1 MAESFFTTGFHIKA
15 LWAAVVFMI
24 VGWAG
29 GISWSAKNH
38 ETLAKEIQCVKY
50 DSGVRLAAIE
60 TSLKQIN
67 LNLIELKQEIR
78 NKNAQ
83 ENTVNGGTKYYA
95 E

>member
-15 LWAAVVFMI
+15 LWAAVVSMI

-60 TSLKQIN
+60 TSLRQIN
-67 LNLIELKQEIR
+67 FNLIELKQEIR

-83 ENTVNGGTKYYA
+83 ENTVQKEKQYYA

>member
-60 TSLKQIN
+60 TSLRQIN

-83 ENTVNGGTKYYA
+83 ENTVNRETKYYA

>member
-1 MAESFFTTGFHIKA
+1 MGESFFTTGFHIKA
-15 LWAAVVFMI
+15 LWAAVVFMV
-24 VGWAG
+24 VGWSG
-29 GISWSAKNH
+29 GIAWSAKNH

-60 TSLKQIN
+60 TSLRQIN